1 MYRAAAAYS
10 SRATALV
17 ARQHVLLSS
26 PASTTVRTFI
36 TSSTSASTTVP
47 RATRKTPLTRSSVPV
62 QPTPFLRTQKVKG
75 ATPRKYTT
83 ETPIHAEEELP
94 LQYGMLYFD
103 NAYPLK
109 MGWWDIRYSLL
120 KPGWRSLER
129 KAKTELVPPEHNMP
143 FHFKIGGIEPRLKDG
158 GMFVHFSYV
167 RPSSYTTKEALK
179 EIESRC
185 EQHLISKGHYM
196 WFNFQ
201 KVRAFLVKGSPF
213 LEDLASRYPNSRIR
227 VEFSG
232 NLDVEALY
240 TLFRKYG
247 KIVDI
252 VLLPPVKDMPRQ
264 AIVQYKF
271 MRASTSAKFCLHGTE
286 VNGTQLYVTYE
297 KTLQGNT
304 IWTWLTNHPKI
315 SVPLGGMALAGMSFI
330 IFDPMR
336 VFSMHA
342 KITQLFNLNEYSFL
356 RWLRKETVGRLTRNS
371 LDSIQASGWH
381 ERAHDEEKLRGL
393 LCTAPESFI
402 IVHGPRGAG
411 KTEMVDHVIKDKK
424 HKVIIRCD
432 ELSNARSESE
442 LLTNLAKQV
451 GYIPLFQFMN
461 TINNMVDVAITAT
474 TGQKAGLSATFEGQ
488 LKKILDT
495 LSIAIQ
501 QASPISDLTNT
512 SPDAIRKRIEAT
524 LDEKTRLSEMLK
536 PGSCVTTNSLAD
548 VTNTLSGQNRRLTKV
563 KRHRRA
569 VNSDDNKI
577 ECDPD
582 EIPVVVID
590 GYMSR
595 EKGPHAK
602 GLWTYLADW
611 AAVLAENHIA
621 HVVFLT
627 NNVSATKP
635 LSKSLPNMPFDHII
649 LTDASLESALEF
661 VYTHL
666 DRDEFPDLIKS
677 IQTIGGRLTD
687 LELFV
692 QKIKSGQKPDDAV
705 NDILGRAVTEVRK
718 NAFDFDN
725 SDGRTLNWTPIQF
738 WAVLKQLANSEN
750 VSFDELRIHPLFK
763 NEESPFNA
771 MEQAEL
777 ITIVHKNGR
786 PYAIRPGKPIYKA
799 AFQNILSDIGF
810 SAVMDIESAKHLEKE
825 EMVKVTKWE
834 EELKDLSN
842 LTYMEGSWW
851 RGQRRGPQEIDTRIK
866 WLVQKLAESHAKIE
880 KYEQETLR
888 AKKAV
893 AGIAS
898 SFSV

>member
-1 MYRAAAAYS
+1 MYRAATFS
-10 SRATALV
+10 SRATTLV
-17 ARQHVLLSS
+17 ARRHVLLSS
-26 PASTTVRTFI
+26 SSTVRPLT
-36 TSSTSASTTVP
+36 TTASSTTVP
-47 RATRKTPLTRSSVPV
+47 TFTSARRTTPLTNTSVSVKPA
-62 QPTPFLRTQKVKG
+62 PFLRTQKVKG
-75 ATPRKYTT
+75 ASNPRKYTT

-109 MGWWDIRYSLL
+109 MGWWDIRYSVL

-129 KAKTELVPPEHNMP
+129 KAKTELVPPEKNMP

-227 VEFSG
+227 VEFAG
-232 NLDVEALY
+232 NLNVEQLY

-247 KIVDI
+247 KIMDI
-252 VLLPPVKDMPRQ
+252 SLLTPVKDMPRQ
-264 AIVQYKF
+264 AIVQYSF
-271 MRASTSAKFCLHGTE
+271 MRASTSAKSCLHGME
-286 VNGTQLYVTYE
+286 INGTQLSVTYE
-297 KTLQGNT
+297 RTLQGNI

-315 SVPLGGMALAGMSFI
+315 TVPLGGAALAGMSFM

-342 KITQLFNLNEYSFL
+342 KITQLFNVNEYPFL
-356 RWLRKETVGRLTRNS
+356 RWLRKETVGRLTRS
-371 LDSIQASGWH
+371 PLDAMQASGWR
-381 ERAHDEEKLRGL
+381 ERAHDEEKLRAWL
-393 LCTAPESFI
+393 RTAPESFA

-411 KTEMVDHVIKDKK
+411 KTEMVEYVIKDKK
-424 HKVIIRCD
+424 HKVVIRCE
-432 ELSNARSESE
+432 ELANARSESE
-442 LLTNLAKQV
+442 LLTNLAKQI

-495 LSIAIQ
+495 LSIAVQ
-501 QASPISDLTNT
+501 QASPVSDLSNT
-512 SPDAIRKRIEAT
+512 SPDAIMKRIEAT
-524 LDEKTRLSEMLK
+524 LEEKTRLSELIK
-536 PGSCVTTNSLAD
+536 TGSCAQTNALA
-548 VTNTLSGQNRRLTKV
+548 LSASGNPNRRLTKV
-563 KRHRRA
+563 KRHRREM
-569 VNSDDNKI
+569 NSDDNNT

-582 EIPVVVID
+582 EIPVIVID

-602 GLWTYLADW
+602 ELWTYLADW
-611 AAVLAENHIA
+611 AAVMVENHIA

-627 NNVSATKP
+627 NNVSASKP
-635 LSKSLPNMPFDHII
+635 LAKSLPNMPFEHIV

-661 VYTHL
+661 VYNHL
-666 DRDEFPDLIKS
+666 DRDEYPDLIKS
-677 IQTIGGRLTD
+677 VQTIGGRLTD

-692 QKIKSGQKPDDAV
+692 QKIKSGQKPEDAV
-705 NDILGRAVTEVRK
+705 NDILGRAVVEVRK

-738 WAVLKQLANSEN
+738 WAVMKQLAASETA
-750 VSFDELRIHPLFK
+750 SFDELKIHPLFK
-763 NEESPFNA
+763 NDEGPFSA

-777 ITIVHKNGR
+777 INIVHKHGR
-786 PYAIRPGKPIYKA
+786 PYAVRPGKPIYRA

-810 SAVMDIESAKHLEKE
+810 SAVMDLESSTHLEKE
-825 EMVKVTKWE
+825 EMVKVAKWE
-834 EELKDLSN
+834 AELKELSN
-842 LTYMEGSWW
+842 LLHTDGSWLFGGG
-851 RGQRRGPQEIDTRIK
+851 RVPKEVDTRVK
-866 WLVQKLAESHAKIE
+866 WLMKKLAESHAKVE
-880 KYEQETLR
+880 KYEMEASQ

-893 AGIAS
+893 AGIAAS
-898 SFSV
+898 SFSS

>member
-1 MYRAAAAYS
+1 
-10 SRATALV
+10 
-17 ARQHVLLSS
+17 
-26 PASTTVRTFI
+26 
-36 TSSTSASTTVP
+36 
-47 RATRKTPLTRSSVPV
+47 
-62 QPTPFLRTQKVKG
+62 
-75 ATPRKYTT
+75 
-83 ETPIHAEEELP
+83 
-94 LQYGMLYFD
+94 MLYFD

-129 KAKTELVPPEHNMP
+129 KAKTELVPPEKNMP

-232 NLDVEALY
+232 NLNVEALY

-247 KIVDI
+247 KIMDI
-252 VLLPPVKDMPRQ
+252 VLLPAVKDMPRQ
-264 AIVQYKF
+264 AIVQYSF
-271 MRASTSAKFCLHGTE
+271 MRASTSAKSCLHGME
-286 VNGTQLYVTYE
+286 VNGTQLSVTYE
-297 KTLQGNT
+297 RTLQGNV

-315 SVPLGGMALAGMSFI
+315 TVPFGGMVLAGMSFMV
-330 IFDPMR
+330 FDPIR
-336 VFSMHA
+336 VFSMHS
-342 KITQLFNLNEYSFL
+342 KITQLFNINEYPLL
-356 RWLRKETVGRLTRNS
+356 RWLRKETVGRLTRS
-371 LDSIQASGWH
+371 PLDSMQTGGWR
-381 ERAHDEEKLRGL
+381 ERAHDEEKLRVWL
-393 LCTAPESFI
+393 RTAPESFA

-411 KTEMVDHVIKDKK
+411 KTEMVEYVIKDKK

-432 ELSNARSESE
+432 ELANARSEGE

-501 QASPISDLTNT
+501 QASPVSDLSNT
-512 SPDAIRKRIEAT
+512 SPDAIMKRIEAT
-524 LDEKTRLSEMLK
+524 LEEKTRLSEILK
-536 PGSCVTTNSLAD
+536 TGTCAPTNALSGATNS
-548 VTNTLSGQNRRLTKV
+548 LSGQNRRLTKV
-563 KRHRRA
+563 KRHRREIS
-569 VNSDDNKI
+569 SDDKDI

-582 EIPVVVID
+582 EIPVIVID

-602 GLWTYLADW
+602 ELWTYLADW
-611 AAVLAENHIA
+611 AAVLVENHIA

-627 NNVSATKP
+627 NNVTASKP
-635 LSKSLPNMPFDHII
+635 LAKSLPNMPFEHIV
-649 LTDASLESALEF
+649 LTDATLESALEF
-661 VYTHL
+661 VYNHL
-666 DRDEFPDLIKS
+666 DRDEYPDLIKS
-677 IQTIGGRLTD
+677 VQTIGGRLTD

-692 QKIKSGQKPDDAV
+692 QKIKSGAKPEDAV
-705 NDILGRAVTEVRK
+705 KDILGRAVVEVRK

-725 SDGRTLNWTPIQF
+725 SDGRTLNWTPLQF
-738 WAVLKQLANSEN
+738 WAVMKQLAAFEAA
-750 VSFDELRIHPLFK
+750 SFDELKIHPLFK
-763 NEESPFNA
+763 NDESAFSA

-777 ITIVHKNGR
+777 ISIVHKHGR
-786 PYAIRPGKPIYKA
+786 PYAVRPGKPIYKA
-799 AFQNILSDIGF
+799 AFQAILSDVGF
-810 SAVMDIESAKHLEKE
+810 TAVMDLESSTHLEKE
-825 EMVKVTKWE
+825 EMIKVAKWE
-834 EELKDLSN
+834 AELKELSN
-842 LTYMEGSWW
+842 LLHTDGSWLFGGG
-851 RGQRRGPQEIDTRIK
+851 RVPKEVDTRVK
-866 WLVQKLAESHAKIE
+866 WLMKKLAESHTKVE
-880 KYEQETLR
+880 KYEQEATQ

-893 AGIAS
+893 AGIAAS
-898 SFSV
+898 SFST